1 VREKSFRRNRIR
13 SLANYY
19 RTLEFYDIDCRAQPE
34 DSHLAKLL
42 DNPTVFTLAL
52 PGTSVIGFRVSLL
65 STSAHSGSSWIATRC
80 RSAKILGMRSRRRE
94 FAPSSDEAYVN
105 RFEDGPQ

>member
-1 VREKSFRRNRIR
+1 VREKSFRPNRIR
-13 SLANYY
+13 SLAKYY

-52 PGTSVIGFRVSLL
+52 LGTSVIGFRVSLL
-65 STSAHSGSSWIATRC
+65 YFRSLGFELDRDALSF
-80 RSAKILGMRSRRRE
+80 SAKFWACVLGGEILLLLAMRLM
-94 FAPSSDEAYVN
+94 
-105 RFEDGPQ
+105 